1 MIIIVK
7 LSPKYSKP
15 PNKLK
20 LAIILRVS
28 ISGTAAET
36 ETGAQGKFGF
46 PGTQKMQ
53 QSAFFETIKDKNV
66 NTNSIKT
73 LIGANST
80 FEDSSKVEFASMR
93 STNHTSGI
101 TTKKNNIVLQNFHSE
116 SDLICFHLFK
126 MPKHL

>member
-7 LSPKYSKP
+7 LAPKYSKT

-73 LIGANST
+73 LGQTRPLRN
-80 FEDSSKVEFASMR
+80 
-93 STNHTSGI
+93 TNNTTNYI
-101 TTKKNNIVLQNFHSE
+101 T
-116 SDLICFHLFK
+116 
-126 MPKHL
+126 

>member
-28 ISGTAAET
+28 ISGTTAET

-46 PGTQKMQ
+46 PGTQKIQ

-73 LIGANST
+73 LIGTNST
-80 FEDSSKVEFASMR
+80 FKVQKRYHKEKQYCA
-93 STNHTSGI
+93 
-101 TTKKNNIVLQNFHSE
+101 
-116 SDLICFHLFK
+116 
-126 MPKHL
+126 

>member
-28 ISGTAAET
+28 ISGTTAET

-73 LIGANST
+73 LGQTRPLRN
-80 FEDSSKVEFASMR
+80 
-93 STNHTSGI
+93 TNNTTNYI
-101 TTKKNNIVLQNFHSE
+101 T
-116 SDLICFHLFK
+116 
-126 MPKHL
+126 